1 MGKSEKMIK
10 TKERESKKRSQD
22 RREEIRSRREERRNR
37 REERRR
43 KGKMERDG
51 KIVRERACWMCELI
65 NCNKTLKTE
74 VESFISLTIEI
85 LMTPFC

>member
-1 MGKSEKMIK
+1 
-10 TKERESKKRSQD
+10 
-22 RREEIRSRREERRNR
+22 
-37 REERRR
+37 
-43 KGKMERDG
+43 MERDG
-51 KIVRERACWMCELI
+51 KIVRERTCWMCELI